1 MVSPGRPER
10 RTEDPRALR
19 SRRLL
24 VAAYLALASTPR
36 RPGLTISEIVAEAG
50 LHRSSFYA
58 HFASVEDLAA
68 YAVGEHLSE
77 IHEDNLRRHA
87 ARSMASADSNVR
99 VVRDI
104 LHLAQAEGSPLRA
117 ALHQDRALAEQAFGA
132 ALVVRVVDYYRAVPA
147 YSALPMR
154 RQAVSSEYIGHA
166 LSALVSAWLLGELEL
181 PEDAFVAGLTALLP
195 PWIMQPELVNR

>member
-36 RPGLTISEIVAEAG
+36 RPGLTISELVAEAG

-117 ALHQDRALAEQAFGA
+117 ALHQDRALAEQ
-132 ALVVRVVDYYRAVPA
+132 
-147 YSALPMR
+147 R